1 MKVKRSKRTRATNG
15 SGTLVKHGKYYHAR
29 WYVGGK
35 LVSKSLKTED
45 LDEAKDALERLS
57 VPRAGQDERQTL
69 RKIAQVM
76 TATMTDITDRMKHV
90 SIPVSDLYKLFAE
103 SPNRPAIT
111 AGTLHS
117 YKGQFSVLTK
127 WIQKRHPEIT
137 SARDISQAIADE
149 YAAWRAET
157 KSANTHNKD
166 LNLFAQT
173 WRILA
178 TRYGLDYNPWTD
190 EHITRLKL
198 KPNSRRNLTPD
209 ECRAIIA
216 AATPEERTIIMVSLY
231 TALRLGDVVRLRW
244 SELDLDRLWI
254 NRIQIKTGK
263 PVSVPLA
270 PQLAKALRDWKKL
283 EGESPSGF
291 VFPKQVKRLKGDYGG
306 TEAISRTFRCLFA
319 RAGIKTHSAAED
331 GKKFRDASFHS
342 LRHTFVTSLME
353 AGVNPLIVQAAAG
366 HSIMSTTAG
375 YTHIGE
381 SALRAAIKKI
391 APVKMRTGVNVK
403 THERS
408 ARRDPE
414 RPIHTNARRA

>member
-1 MKVKRSKRTRATNG
+1 MEKKVKQSKRGGAERGERAAKG
-15 SGTLVKHGKYYHAR
+15 SGTIVKHGKYWHAR
-29 WYVGGK
+29 WRVNGK
-35 LVSKSLKTED
+35 MISKSLHTED
-45 LDEAKDALERLS
+45 RDEALEELQRLS

-90 SIPVSDLYKLFAE
+90 SLTVRDLYKLFAE
-103 SPNRPAIT
+103 APNRPSIT

-117 YKGQFSVLTK
+117 YEGQFSVLTK
-127 WIQKRHPEIT
+127 WIERHHPEIT

-173 WRILA
+173 WRILSN
-178 TRYGLDYNPWTD
+178 RYGLDYNPWSD

-198 KPNSRRNLTPD
+198 KPNSRRNLTTD

-216 AATPEERTIIMVSLY
+216 AATPEERTIIMVALY

-244 SELDLDRLWI
+244 SEIDLDRLWI
-254 NRIQIKTGK
+254 NRTQRKTGK
-263 PVSVPLA
+263 AVSVPLT

-291 VFPKQVKRLKGDYGG
+291 VFPKQVNRLKGDYGG
-306 TEAISRTFRCLFA
+306 TEAISRTFRYLFA
-319 RAGIKTHSAAED
+319 RAGIKTHSENEN

-342 LRHTFVTSLME
+342 LRHTFITALME

-366 HSIMSTTAG
+366 HSIMTTTAG

-381 SALRAAIKKI
+381 AALRAAMKKV
-391 APVKMRTGVNVK
+391 APVKVK
-403 THERS
+403 KS
-408 ARRDPE
+408 
-414 RPIHTNARRA
+414 